1 MDHDL
6 ATGQMASDDAQI
18 DDAIETIFGNVY
30 FDIWKLQV
38 EMQFL
43 KKPEL
48 RYRIKAEI
56 DKKLKTTVNKI
67 ENAAILHTTKR

>member
-6 ATGQMASDDAQI
+6 ATGQMASEDAQI
-18 DDAIETIFGNVY
+18 EDAIDSIFGNVY

-38 EMQFL
+38 ELQFL

-48 RYRIKAEI
+48 RFKIKAEI
-56 DKKLKTTVNKI
+56 DKKLKTAVNKI
-67 ENAAILHTTKR
+67 ENAAILHTTRR